1 MTNGINHKARAHSIL
16 GASGAHRWMKCPGS
30 VLLAKTT
37 PEHDGD
43 NFYAREGTA
52 AHELAE
58 KCLRHDTDPAMY
70 VGQKIGGILVTTEMA
85 SAVGIFVDRVRTMVE
100 SSGAE
105 PWIEVRGSLEELD
118 LPTAPDGSEVD
129 MFGTSD
135 VALFDELR
143 GKHLHVLDYKHG
155 QGIVVEA
162 EGNVQ
167 LLYYAL
173 TTVLNRKIK
182 PRKITVWI
190 IQPRASHP
198 LGIIREWTIQWEDLV
213 RFKNE
218 LMEAAYA
225 TQQLD
230 APLCAGSWCRY
241 CPASAVCPEQYANAV
256 ATVGDAFTADAVE
269 HPAELPEPETL
280 DDETINRV
288 LLAAPMIEDWFKGCR
303 DFASKRCA
311 RGTPVPGWKLVAKK
325 SPRRW
330 VDAERAGAHLQELGI
345 NEDTLFTKKLLSP
358 RQAEIALRREG
369 VEIPKDLI
377 TSESSGENLVV
388 ETDPRPAVTPVA
400 EVFKLDN
407 PDAKA
412 KAKPRKTRSKKNG

>member
-1 MTNGINHKARAHSIL
+1 
-16 GASGAHRWMKCPGS
+16 
-30 VLLAKTT
+30 
-37 PEHDGD
+37 
-43 NFYAREGTA
+43 
-52 AHELAE
+52 
-58 KCLRHDTDPAMY
+58 
-70 VGQKIGGILVTTEMA
+70 
-85 SAVGIFVDRVRTMVE
+85 VE

-118 LPTAPDGSEVD
+118 LPTAPDGSKVD

-135 VALFDELR
+135 VALYDELR
-143 GKHLHVLDYKHG
+143 GKHLHIFDYKHG

-162 EGNVQ
+162 EGNPQ

-190 IQPRASHP
+190 IQPRAVHP
-198 LGIIREWTIQWEDLV
+198 LGIIREWTIEWEDLV
-213 RFKNE
+213 AFKNE

-230 APLCAGSWCRY
+230 APLCAGSWCRF
-241 CPASAVCPEQYANAV
+241 CPAAAICPEQHANAV
-256 ATVGDAFTADAVE
+256 ATVGEAFTVDAME
-269 HPAELPEPETL
+269 NPPTLPEPETL
-280 DDETINRV
+280 DDDTVNRV
-288 LLAAPMIEDWFKGCR
+288 LLAAPMIEDWFRSCR

-311 RGTPVPGWKLVAKK
+311 HGTPIPGWKLVAKK

-330 VDAERAGAHLQELGI
+330 VDLARAEQQLTELGL
-345 NEDTLFTKKLLSP
+345 EGDALFTKKLVSP

-369 VEIPKDLI
+369 VEIPKGLV
-377 TSESSGENLVV
+377 TNESSGENLVV
-388 ETDPRPAVTPVA
+388 ESDPRPAVMPVA
-400 EVFKLDN
+400 EVFELDN

-412 KAKPRKTRSKKNG
+412 